1 MREFYTRVR
10 RLISEETAMQSQAD
24 LKELKAYTLLELL
37 S

>member
-10 RLISEETAMQSQAD
+10 GLISEETAMQSQAD
-24 LKELKAYTLLELL
+24 LKELQAYTRLEIL